1 MWSED
6 FLDEP
11 KWEKIRSTMPKG
23 VVRSWNDL
31 SERIK
36 RESVKR
42 CAQRLMESESVSES
56 VIDPFLRDVVSG
68 KAFEPEVGPE
78 DIASL
83 IPKPN
88 PLTENL
94 VPMEKADPG
103 IPGEIVVDANGK
115 LLLRYLS
122 YTGFTKFLRDS
133 YDEWLETG
141 LVPLIQ
147 NQVIHVQGGRIK
159 FEHVSLTRPRV
170 GGRKLFPRMAREKGI
185 TYGLDIHAYVILEKD
200 VEEGKVVRT
209 VLGDKSSKTKK
220 HLGTIPLML
229 GSKRCYLHNLS
240 PSQLREIEEDP
251 SDPFGYFVV
260 SGSEK
265 VILLHEKLRLNRIF
279 VTSKKRGK
287 DKDSEASITI
297 ETPSGSVRVNLI
309 MGKGKRVNFET
320 RFTAEVKPA
329 KRSRKGKERVGTA
342 REPARSSIT
351 SKKDGN
357 YRYIGVE
364 KLFYILQLL
373 EEPGI
378 TDEGAAVDTDSW
390 PEEMTRKIVQFT
402 RDEWKHKVALE
413 TSMMRMLY
421 PNDKPSIVKQE
432 IAHIKGGAD
441 LHDPESIDEVVKTLI
456 RKELFPQLNGL
467 GRIQNIYTLK
477 SDMLAMM
484 VARLIEVNLGLMP
497 YDDRDSWSNKRL
509 ETASRAMDQLMRAI
523 WRRFVNSI
531 KKELSDKKTI
541 DYTANIKT
549 QIGKAATSIT
559 QTFESSF
566 VGTNWGVQGSMKTN
580 MTQTPNRDSVIA
592 LLSHMHRV
600 EVATNRNDKQ
610 PSIRMIH
617 GTQWGYVCVT
627 GDTEVSIDQNHT
639 IPISKLQDGDS
650 VLTVSKDDLVETPSR
665 IKNYFQIKP
674 EKLLKITTI
683 SGRTIKCTPDHPF
696 LVKSPDFEH
705 YYVKAGD
712 LNVNDMVVI
721 KNVLT
726 PIAEE
731 KQTELMIKSALI
743 PAQYRLE
750 LQETGLVDKRLTQK
764 QTETLARLLGAV
776 ITDGSITLRKSGYYD
791 LSFYLG
797 EEADVMEIT
806 DDILFL
812 GFTHPSIRRKIS
824 RFNEKCVH
832 RTWEVSKNGA
842 FACFMAQVGAF
853 VGKKTEQNRKIPDW
867 IMNANLKTKRAFL
880 SGFQGGDG
888 GKVTIYS
895 NIKKW
900 KLSIIP
906 TYQFCKETYL
916 QNTIEYLNQIKKLF
930 SEFGVNGKVTSKISE
945 DKLHA
950 VSLSFDGDIDNVVK
964 YVDNI
969 TYSYCYEK
977 RRRSSPAIEY
987 IKHKMTLLTERRKAY
1002 NNAYTMFETHSLH
1015 EISIETGISKTQLSR
1030 LKTQKAKGKRPKPRC
1045 DNIITY
1051 EEFVSKYK
1059 DFEDK
1064 LAMPIHKIEE
1074 IPVEYVYDFET
1085 VHTNHSF
1092 IANGFV
1098 THNCPVESPE
1108 GSNCHHK
1115 LTMVETPLGP
1125 KEIYR
1130 LQDGDE
1136 VICVDPI
1143 THTRSTTQIYD
1154 HFMKEAEMFE
1164 IKTLGGWTAKSTID
1178 HPYLKQGNLWEE
1190 LGNLRV
1196 DEDCVYVQYRVNSKP
1211 HIREESDIFTI
1222 IDSIRLPSLRSSL
1235 QSKATE
1241 TLREMEILPLSSH
1254 SKYLPILARI
1264 VGYSFGDASI
1274 HQSKTGSC
1282 IWTGFFGQEHD
1293 AIEFENDMSL
1303 LGFAPKTAKR
1313 RTNTRVMKDGREITE
1328 TVYTINRGGEFCYL
1342 LMALG
1347 VPVGKKTRN
1356 PYSIPHWIKCGS
1368 PLVQREFL
1376 AGFQGA
1382 DGGSPCWKKRPNKK
1396 NAYHFSFGLTRKH
1409 KTQEHLASMIEFFED
1424 MKTLYK
1430 DLGVNT
1436 KNRIAVKKAYDD
1448 MYNVELQFSSS
1459 MDSVIDYA
1467 ENVGY
1472 RYCQTKTKRLEKVYF
1487 YFRYKREA
1495 WQQRLD
1501 LKKEIIERHSKG
1513 EISPALAK
1521 EKGLTVRQI
1530 SGMLEQA
1537 DKKTYPPR
1545 DLLNIDDFLVKYYD
1559 DQGCFLPVISIV
1571 PAGKDMVCDFTT
1583 VSDNH
1588 SFIANGFVTHN
1599 CGIVKNLAVTAQVT
1613 YEKPDHN
1620 VIARVLNAKAEDDSD
1635 LFSIIPSPRYTSPVL
1650 VNGKFLGWCAGK
1662 ALRRHMVLARR
1673 ERAIP
1678 LDTGITL
1685 NTRNNL
1691 LIHTDTS
1698 RLVRPLLVV
1707 EPVKVGGKEKHLPLI
1722 LTKDLLGA
1730 PIKKL
1735 FEEGVIEYVDSFE
1748 VESVD
1753 FFVAETFEDTKN
1765 RRVMEK
1771 KLALRY
1777 AELKKEMKKAK
1788 GKKRDFL
1795 KVNLEK
1801 LGASLLKIRNEI
1813 PFTHVEMDPTSILG
1827 ISANIIPYPN
1837 HNQGPRNTYQSSMAK
1852 QALGIMRAHHMACF
1866 NGKHKVLAYPTRPLF
1881 EPQINQL
1888 LNLNAYPQGEMVWV
1902 AFGEWTGNTQEDA
1915 VVWNRASI
1923 DMGKFRI
1930 FKFNNNRV
1938 TFKSEGGKVEKLQR
1952 PTKISDEQ
1960 LKTRFQHIGRNGLP
1974 KLGAHIKE
1982 RQAVVGKVVMEGKEE
1997 KHDDSLLLGYGEEGI
2012 VDKVMVTNNGAVKIV
2027 NVRLR
2032 MMRIPIEG
2040 DKFAPRNAQK
2050 GTIGKIL
2057 DPEDMPYTEDGIIP
2071 DVIVNSHATP
2081 SRMTIAYQMEL
2092 LAGVAGAIVGQRQ
2105 NATAFRH
2112 FDKAKFKSILRD
2124 YGYSDTGK
2132 RVMYSGTTGR
2142 KIEAEIYNGPAYFQ
2156 ALRHHVQD
2164 KIQARRTGPYSATS
2178 RQPVKGRAKM
2188 GGLRFGEM
2196 ERDAA
2201 IAHGAAY
2208 FLQERLC
2215 GVSDCYKSVFC
2226 KCGQPAEGS
2235 LNTGYSCRLCGDET
2249 TSGALQITA
2258 ALKLLNMI
2266 VAGLGFKQG
2275 FKFNEIEE
2283 QRSRMFAGGHIAEAE
2298 REYAVEN
2305 VGDDYGEEEL

>member
-11 KWEKIRSTMPKG
+11 KWEKIRNTLPKPI
-23 VVRSWNDL
+23 VRSWNDL

-42 CAQRLMESESVSES
+42 CAQRLMENESVSES
-56 VIDPFLRDVVSG
+56 VIDPFLRDIVSG
-68 KAFEPEVGPE
+68 EAFEPEVGPE

-88 PLTENL
+88 PLTESL
-94 VPMEKADPG
+94 VPLEKADPG
-103 IPGEIVVDANGK
+103 VPGEIVVDANGK
-115 LLLRYLS
+115 LLLQYLS

-185 TYGLDIHAYVILEKD
+185 TYGLDIHADVVLEKD
-200 VEEGKVVRT
+200 VAGKVVRT
-209 VLGDKSSKTKK
+209 ILGDKSSKTKK

-229 GSKRCYLHNLS
+229 GSSRCYLHNLS

-297 ETPSGSVRVNLI
+297 ETPTGSVRVNLV

-320 RFTAEVKPA
+320 RFKAEVKPT
-329 KRSRKGKERVGTA
+329 KRSRKGKERVETA
-342 REPARSSIT
+342 RKPAKSSIT

-373 EEPGI
+373 QEPGI
-378 TDEGAAVDTDSW
+378 TDEGAAIYTDSW

-421 PNDKPSIVKQE
+421 PNDRPDIVKQE
-432 IAHIKGGAD
+432 IARIKGGAD
-441 LHDPESIDEVVKTLI
+441 LLDPESVDEVVKTLI
-456 RKELFPQLNGL
+456 HKELFPQLNGL

-477 SDMLAMM
+477 SNMLAMM

-523 WRRFVNSI
+523 WRRFVNNI

-617 GTQWGYVCVT
+617 GTQWGY
-627 GDTEVSIDQNHT
+627 I
-639 IPISKLQDGDS
+639 
-650 VLTVSKDDLVETPSR
+650 
-665 IKNYFQIKP
+665 
-674 EKLLKITTI
+674 
-683 SGRTIKCTPDHPF
+683 
-696 LVKSPDFEH
+696 
-705 YYVKAGD
+705 
-712 LNVNDMVVI
+712 
-721 KNVLT
+721 
-726 PIAEE
+726 
-731 KQTELMIKSALI
+731 
-743 PAQYRLE
+743 
-750 LQETGLVDKRLTQK
+750 
-764 QTETLARLLGAV
+764 
-776 ITDGSITLRKSGYYD
+776 
-791 LSFYLG
+791 
-797 EEADVMEIT
+797 
-806 DDILFL
+806 
-812 GFTHPSIRRKIS
+812 
-824 RFNEKCVH
+824 
-832 RTWEVSKNGA
+832 
-842 FACFMAQVGAF
+842 
-853 VGKKTEQNRKIPDW
+853 
-867 IMNANLKTKRAFL
+867 
-880 SGFQGGDG
+880 
-888 GKVTIYS
+888 
-895 NIKKW
+895 
-900 KLSIIP
+900 
-906 TYQFCKETYL
+906 
-916 QNTIEYLNQIKKLF
+916 
-930 SEFGVNGKVTSKISE
+930 
-945 DKLHA
+945 
-950 VSLSFDGDIDNVVK
+950 
-964 YVDNI
+964 
-969 TYSYCYEK
+969 
-977 RRRSSPAIEY
+977 
-987 IKHKMTLLTERRKAY
+987 
-1002 NNAYTMFETHSLH
+1002 
-1015 EISIETGISKTQLSR
+1015 
-1030 LKTQKAKGKRPKPRC
+1030 
-1045 DNIITY
+1045 
-1051 EEFVSKYK
+1051 
-1059 DFEDK
+1059 
-1064 LAMPIHKIEE
+1064 
-1074 IPVEYVYDFET
+1074 
-1085 VHTNHSF
+1085 
-1092 IANGFV
+1092 
-1098 THNCPVESPE
+1098 CPVESPE
-1108 GSNCHHK
+1108 GS
-1115 LTMVETPLGP
+1115 
-1125 KEIYR
+1125 
-1130 LQDGDE
+1130 
-1136 VICVDPI
+1136 
-1143 THTRSTTQIYD
+1143 
-1154 HFMKEAEMFE
+1154 
-1164 IKTLGGWTAKSTID
+1164 
-1178 HPYLKQGNLWEE
+1178 
-1190 LGNLRV
+1190 
-1196 DEDCVYVQYRVNSKP
+1196 
-1211 HIREESDIFTI
+1211 
-1222 IDSIRLPSLRSSL
+1222 
-1235 QSKATE
+1235 
-1241 TLREMEILPLSSH
+1241 
-1254 SKYLPILARI
+1254 
-1264 VGYSFGDASI
+1264 
-1274 HQSKTGSC
+1274 
-1282 IWTGFFGQEHD
+1282 
-1293 AIEFENDMSL
+1293 
-1303 LGFAPKTAKR
+1303 
-1313 RTNTRVMKDGREITE
+1313 
-1328 TVYTINRGGEFCYL
+1328 
-1342 LMALG
+1342 
-1347 VPVGKKTRN
+1347 
-1356 PYSIPHWIKCGS
+1356 
-1368 PLVQREFL
+1368 
-1376 AGFQGA
+1376 
-1382 DGGSPCWKKRPNKK
+1382 
-1396 NAYHFSFGLTRKH
+1396 
-1409 KTQEHLASMIEFFED
+1409 
-1424 MKTLYK
+1424 
-1430 DLGVNT
+1430 
-1436 KNRIAVKKAYDD
+1436 
-1448 MYNVELQFSSS
+1448 
-1459 MDSVIDYA
+1459 
-1467 ENVGY
+1467 
-1472 RYCQTKTKRLEKVYF
+1472 
-1487 YFRYKREA
+1487 
-1495 WQQRLD
+1495 
-1501 LKKEIIERHSKG
+1501 
-1513 EISPALAK
+1513 
-1521 EKGLTVRQI
+1521 
-1530 SGMLEQA
+1530 
-1537 DKKTYPPR
+1537 
-1545 DLLNIDDFLVKYYD
+1545 
-1559 DQGCFLPVISIV
+1559 
-1571 PAGKDMVCDFTT
+1571 
-1583 VSDNH
+1583 
-1588 SFIANGFVTHN
+1588 N

-1620 VIARVLNAKAEDDSD
+1620 VIARVLNAKAEDGSD
-1635 LFSIIPSPRYTSPVL
+1635 LFSIIPSSRYTSPVL

-1753 FFVAETFEDTKN
+1753 FFVAETFEDTKT

-1777 AELKKEMKKAK
+1777 AELKKEMKKSK

-1827 ISANIIPYPN
+1827 IAANIIPYPN

-1997 KHDDSLLLGYGEEGI
+1997 IHDDSLLLGYGEEGI

-2071 DVIVNSHATP
+2071 DIIVNSHATP

-2105 NATAFRH
+2105 NATAFRP

-2196 ERDAA
+2196 ERDVM

-2208 FLQERLC
+2208 ALQERLC
-2215 GVSDCYKSVFC
+2215 GLSDCYKSVFC

-2235 LNTGYSCRLCGDET
+2235 LDTGYSCRLCGDET
-2249 TSGALQITA
+2249 TFGELEITA
-2258 ALKLLNMI
+2258 ALKLLNMFL
-2266 VAGLGFKQG
+2266 AGFGFKQV
-2275 FKFNEIEE
+2275 FKFNEEEE
-2283 QRSRMFAGGHIAEAE
+2283 QRSKMFLGGHIA
-2298 REYAVEN
+2298 RKEYTVE
-2305 VGDDYGEEEL
+2305 GDENEYGDSEL

>member
-1 MWSED
+1 MWSEE

-11 KWEKIRSTMPKG
+11 KWEKIRNTLP
-23 VVRSWNDL
+23 VPIVRSWNDL

-42 CAQRLMESESVSES
+42 CAQKLMESESTSES
-56 VIDPFLRDVVSG
+56 VIDPFLRDIVSG
-68 KAFEPEVGPE
+68 EAFEPEMGPE

-94 VPMEKADPG
+94 VPLEKADPG

-122 YTGFTKFLRDS
+122 YTGFTKFLRES

-141 LVPLIQ
+141 LKPLIQ
-147 NQVIHVQGGRIK
+147 NQVIPVQGGRIK
-159 FEHVSLTRPRV
+159 FDHVSLTRPRV
-170 GGRKLFPRMAREKGI
+170 GGHKLFPRMARDKGI

-200 VEEGKVVRT
+200 VGEDEVVRT

-229 GSKRCYLHNLS
+229 GSKNCYLHNLS
-240 PSQLREIEEDP
+240 PSQLREVAEDP

-297 ETPSGSVRVNLI
+297 ETPAGSVRVNLV
-309 MGKGKRVNFET
+309 MGKGKRVNLET
-320 RFTAEVKPA
+320 RFKAEVKPSR
-329 KRSRKGKERVGTA
+329 RSRKGKERGETL

-378 TDEGAAVDTDSW
+378 TDEGDAVDTDRW

-402 RDEWKHKVALE
+402 RAEWKHKVTLE
-413 TSMMRMLY
+413 TSMMKMLY
-421 PNDKPSIVKQE
+421 PNDKPFIVKQE
-432 IAHIKGGAD
+432 IARIKGGAD
-441 LHDPESIDEVVKTLI
+441 LLDPESVDEVVKNLI
-456 RKELFPQLNGL
+456 DKELFPQLNSL

-477 SDMLAMM
+477 SDLLAMM

-509 ETASRAMDQLMRAI
+509 ETASRAMEQLMRAI
-523 WRRFVNSI
+523 WRRFVNNI
-531 KKELSDKKTI
+531 KKDLSDKKSI
-541 DYTANIKT
+541 DSLSAIKT
-549 QIGKAATSIT
+549 QIGKASTSVT

-580 MTQTPNRDSVIA
+580 MTQTPNRDSVVA

-617 GTQWGYVCVT
+617 GTQWGY
-627 GDTEVSIDQNHT
+627 I
-639 IPISKLQDGDS
+639 
-650 VLTVSKDDLVETPSR
+650 
-665 IKNYFQIKP
+665 
-674 EKLLKITTI
+674 
-683 SGRTIKCTPDHPF
+683 
-696 LVKSPDFEH
+696 
-705 YYVKAGD
+705 
-712 LNVNDMVVI
+712 
-721 KNVLT
+721 
-726 PIAEE
+726 
-731 KQTELMIKSALI
+731 
-743 PAQYRLE
+743 
-750 LQETGLVDKRLTQK
+750 
-764 QTETLARLLGAV
+764 
-776 ITDGSITLRKSGYYD
+776 
-791 LSFYLG
+791 
-797 EEADVMEIT
+797 
-806 DDILFL
+806 
-812 GFTHPSIRRKIS
+812 
-824 RFNEKCVH
+824 
-832 RTWEVSKNGA
+832 
-842 FACFMAQVGAF
+842 
-853 VGKKTEQNRKIPDW
+853 
-867 IMNANLKTKRAFL
+867 
-880 SGFQGGDG
+880 
-888 GKVTIYS
+888 
-895 NIKKW
+895 
-900 KLSIIP
+900 
-906 TYQFCKETYL
+906 
-916 QNTIEYLNQIKKLF
+916 
-930 SEFGVNGKVTSKISE
+930 
-945 DKLHA
+945 
-950 VSLSFDGDIDNVVK
+950 
-964 YVDNI
+964 
-969 TYSYCYEK
+969 
-977 RRRSSPAIEY
+977 
-987 IKHKMTLLTERRKAY
+987 
-1002 NNAYTMFETHSLH
+1002 
-1015 EISIETGISKTQLSR
+1015 
-1030 LKTQKAKGKRPKPRC
+1030 
-1045 DNIITY
+1045 
-1051 EEFVSKYK
+1051 
-1059 DFEDK
+1059 
-1064 LAMPIHKIEE
+1064 
-1074 IPVEYVYDFET
+1074 
-1085 VHTNHSF
+1085 
-1092 IANGFV
+1092 
-1098 THNCPVESPE
+1098 CPVESPE
-1108 GSNCHHK
+1108 GS
-1115 LTMVETPLGP
+1115 
-1125 KEIYR
+1125 
-1130 LQDGDE
+1130 
-1136 VICVDPI
+1136 
-1143 THTRSTTQIYD
+1143 
-1154 HFMKEAEMFE
+1154 
-1164 IKTLGGWTAKSTID
+1164 
-1178 HPYLKQGNLWEE
+1178 
-1190 LGNLRV
+1190 
-1196 DEDCVYVQYRVNSKP
+1196 
-1211 HIREESDIFTI
+1211 
-1222 IDSIRLPSLRSSL
+1222 
-1235 QSKATE
+1235 
-1241 TLREMEILPLSSH
+1241 
-1254 SKYLPILARI
+1254 
-1264 VGYSFGDASI
+1264 
-1274 HQSKTGSC
+1274 
-1282 IWTGFFGQEHD
+1282 
-1293 AIEFENDMSL
+1293 
-1303 LGFAPKTAKR
+1303 
-1313 RTNTRVMKDGREITE
+1313 
-1328 TVYTINRGGEFCYL
+1328 
-1342 LMALG
+1342 
-1347 VPVGKKTRN
+1347 
-1356 PYSIPHWIKCGS
+1356 
-1368 PLVQREFL
+1368 
-1376 AGFQGA
+1376 
-1382 DGGSPCWKKRPNKK
+1382 
-1396 NAYHFSFGLTRKH
+1396 
-1409 KTQEHLASMIEFFED
+1409 
-1424 MKTLYK
+1424 
-1430 DLGVNT
+1430 
-1436 KNRIAVKKAYDD
+1436 
-1448 MYNVELQFSSS
+1448 
-1459 MDSVIDYA
+1459 
-1467 ENVGY
+1467 
-1472 RYCQTKTKRLEKVYF
+1472 
-1487 YFRYKREA
+1487 
-1495 WQQRLD
+1495 
-1501 LKKEIIERHSKG
+1501 
-1513 EISPALAK
+1513 
-1521 EKGLTVRQI
+1521 
-1530 SGMLEQA
+1530 
-1537 DKKTYPPR
+1537 
-1545 DLLNIDDFLVKYYD
+1545 
-1559 DQGCFLPVISIV
+1559 
-1571 PAGKDMVCDFTT
+1571 
-1583 VSDNH
+1583 
-1588 SFIANGFVTHN
+1588 N

-1613 YEKPDHN
+1613 YEKLDHN
-1620 VIARVLNAKAEDDSD
+1620 VIAKVLNAKAEDGSD
-1635 LFSIIPSPRYTSPVL
+1635 LFSIIPSSRYTSPVL
-1650 VNGKFLGWCAGK
+1650 VNGKFLGWCAGRE
-1662 ALRRHMVLARR
+1662 LRRHMVLARR

-1707 EPVKVGGKEKHLPLI
+1707 EPTKVDGKEKYLPLI

-1765 RRVMEK
+1765 RRTMEK
-1771 KLALRY
+1771 KLAIRY
-1777 AELKKEMKKAK
+1777 AELKKEMRGATKK
-1788 GKKRDFL
+1788 KKSFL
-1795 KVNLEK
+1795 KVNLER
-1801 LGASLLKIRNEI
+1801 LAASLAKIRNGI

-1997 KHDDSLLLGYGEEGI
+1997 IHDDSLLLGYGEEGI

-2071 DVIVNSHATP
+2071 DIIVNSHATP

-2105 NATAFRH
+2105 NATAFRP
-2112 FDKAKFKSILRD
+2112 FDKARFKSILRD

-2215 GVSDCYKSVFC
+2215 GVSDCYKSVYC
-2226 KCGQPAEGS
+2226 KCGQIATGS
-2235 LNTGYSCRLCGDET
+2235 LNTGYRCRSCGDVATFGE
-2249 TSGALQITA
+2249 LEITA
-2258 ALKLLNMI
+2258 ALKLLNMFL
-2266 VAGLGFKQG
+2266 AGFGFKQV
-2275 FKFNEIEE
+2275 FKFSEEEE
-2283 QRSRMFAGGHIAEAE
+2283 QRSRMFAGGHLAQEE
-2298 REYAVEN
+2298 REYAVE
-2305 VGDDYGEEEL
+2305 DDFSDDES

>member
-11 KWEKIRSTMPKG
+11 KWEKIRNTLPKPI
-23 VVRSWNDL
+23 VRSWNDL

-42 CAQRLMESESVSES
+42 CAQRLMENESVSES
-56 VIDPFLRDVVSG
+56 VIDPFLRDIVSG
-68 KAFEPEVGPE
+68 EAFEPEVGPE

-88 PLTENL
+88 PLTESL
-94 VPMEKADPG
+94 VPLEKADPG
-103 IPGEIVVDANGK
+103 VPGEIVVDANGK
-115 LLLRYLS
+115 LLLRYLR
-122 YTGFTKFLRDS
+122 YTGFSKFLRDS

-185 TYGLDIHAYVILEKD
+185 TYGLDIHAYVVLEKD
-200 VEEGKVVRT
+200 VAGKVVRT
-209 VLGDKSSKTKK
+209 ILGDKSSKTKK

-229 GSKRCYLHNLS
+229 GSSRCYLHNLS

-297 ETPSGSVRVNLI
+297 ETPTGSVRVNLV

-320 RFTAEVKPA
+320 RFKAEVKPT
-329 KRSRKGKERVGTA
+329 KRSRKGKERVETA
-342 REPARSSIT
+342 RKPAKSSIT

-373 EEPGI
+373 QEPGI
-378 TDEGAAVDTDSW
+378 TDEGAAIYTDSW

-421 PNDKPSIVKQE
+421 PNDRPDIVKQE
-432 IAHIKGGAD
+432 IARIKGGAD
-441 LHDPESIDEVVKTLI
+441 LLDPESVDEVVKTLI
-456 RKELFPQLNGL
+456 HKELFPQLNGL

-477 SDMLAMM
+477 SNMLAMM

-523 WRRFVNSI
+523 WRRFVNNI

-617 GTQWGYVCVT
+617 GTQWGY
-627 GDTEVSIDQNHT
+627 I
-639 IPISKLQDGDS
+639 
-650 VLTVSKDDLVETPSR
+650 
-665 IKNYFQIKP
+665 
-674 EKLLKITTI
+674 
-683 SGRTIKCTPDHPF
+683 
-696 LVKSPDFEH
+696 
-705 YYVKAGD
+705 
-712 LNVNDMVVI
+712 
-721 KNVLT
+721 
-726 PIAEE
+726 
-731 KQTELMIKSALI
+731 
-743 PAQYRLE
+743 
-750 LQETGLVDKRLTQK
+750 
-764 QTETLARLLGAV
+764 
-776 ITDGSITLRKSGYYD
+776 
-791 LSFYLG
+791 
-797 EEADVMEIT
+797 
-806 DDILFL
+806 
-812 GFTHPSIRRKIS
+812 
-824 RFNEKCVH
+824 
-832 RTWEVSKNGA
+832 
-842 FACFMAQVGAF
+842 
-853 VGKKTEQNRKIPDW
+853 
-867 IMNANLKTKRAFL
+867 
-880 SGFQGGDG
+880 
-888 GKVTIYS
+888 
-895 NIKKW
+895 
-900 KLSIIP
+900 
-906 TYQFCKETYL
+906 
-916 QNTIEYLNQIKKLF
+916 
-930 SEFGVNGKVTSKISE
+930 
-945 DKLHA
+945 
-950 VSLSFDGDIDNVVK
+950 
-964 YVDNI
+964 
-969 TYSYCYEK
+969 
-977 RRRSSPAIEY
+977 
-987 IKHKMTLLTERRKAY
+987 
-1002 NNAYTMFETHSLH
+1002 
-1015 EISIETGISKTQLSR
+1015 
-1030 LKTQKAKGKRPKPRC
+1030 
-1045 DNIITY
+1045 
-1051 EEFVSKYK
+1051 
-1059 DFEDK
+1059 
-1064 LAMPIHKIEE
+1064 
-1074 IPVEYVYDFET
+1074 
-1085 VHTNHSF
+1085 
-1092 IANGFV
+1092 
-1098 THNCPVESPE
+1098 CPVESPE
-1108 GSNCHHK
+1108 GS
-1115 LTMVETPLGP
+1115 
-1125 KEIYR
+1125 
-1130 LQDGDE
+1130 
-1136 VICVDPI
+1136 
-1143 THTRSTTQIYD
+1143 
-1154 HFMKEAEMFE
+1154 
-1164 IKTLGGWTAKSTID
+1164 
-1178 HPYLKQGNLWEE
+1178 
-1190 LGNLRV
+1190 
-1196 DEDCVYVQYRVNSKP
+1196 
-1211 HIREESDIFTI
+1211 
-1222 IDSIRLPSLRSSL
+1222 
-1235 QSKATE
+1235 
-1241 TLREMEILPLSSH
+1241 
-1254 SKYLPILARI
+1254 
-1264 VGYSFGDASI
+1264 
-1274 HQSKTGSC
+1274 
-1282 IWTGFFGQEHD
+1282 
-1293 AIEFENDMSL
+1293 
-1303 LGFAPKTAKR
+1303 
-1313 RTNTRVMKDGREITE
+1313 
-1328 TVYTINRGGEFCYL
+1328 
-1342 LMALG
+1342 
-1347 VPVGKKTRN
+1347 
-1356 PYSIPHWIKCGS
+1356 
-1368 PLVQREFL
+1368 
-1376 AGFQGA
+1376 
-1382 DGGSPCWKKRPNKK
+1382 
-1396 NAYHFSFGLTRKH
+1396 
-1409 KTQEHLASMIEFFED
+1409 
-1424 MKTLYK
+1424 
-1430 DLGVNT
+1430 
-1436 KNRIAVKKAYDD
+1436 
-1448 MYNVELQFSSS
+1448 
-1459 MDSVIDYA
+1459 
-1467 ENVGY
+1467 
-1472 RYCQTKTKRLEKVYF
+1472 
-1487 YFRYKREA
+1487 
-1495 WQQRLD
+1495 
-1501 LKKEIIERHSKG
+1501 
-1513 EISPALAK
+1513 
-1521 EKGLTVRQI
+1521 
-1530 SGMLEQA
+1530 
-1537 DKKTYPPR
+1537 
-1545 DLLNIDDFLVKYYD
+1545 
-1559 DQGCFLPVISIV
+1559 
-1571 PAGKDMVCDFTT
+1571 
-1583 VSDNH
+1583 
-1588 SFIANGFVTHN
+1588 N

-1620 VIARVLNAKAEDDSD
+1620 VIARVLNAKAEDGSD
-1635 LFSIIPSPRYTSPVL
+1635 LFSIIPSSRYTSPVL

-1753 FFVAETFEDTKN
+1753 FFVAETFEDTKT

-1777 AELKKEMKKAK
+1777 AELKKEMKKSK

-1827 ISANIIPYPN
+1827 IAANIIPYPN

-1997 KHDDSLLLGYGEEGI
+1997 IHDDSLLLGYGEEGI

-2071 DVIVNSHATP
+2071 DIIVNSHATP

-2105 NATAFRH
+2105 NATAFRP

-2196 ERDAA
+2196 ERDVM
-2201 IAHGAAY
+2201 IAHGASYA
-2208 FLQERLC
+2208 LQERLC
-2215 GVSDCYKSVFC
+2215 GLSDCYKSVFC

-2235 LNTGYSCRLCGDET
+2235 LDTGYSCRLCGDET
-2249 TSGALQITA
+2249 TFGELEITA
-2258 ALKLLNMI
+2258 ALKLLNMFL
-2266 VAGLGFKQG
+2266 AGFGFKQV
-2275 FKFNEIEE
+2275 FKFNEEEE
-2283 QRSRMFAGGHIAEAE
+2283 QRSKMFLGGHIA
-2298 REYAVEN
+2298 RKEYTVE
-2305 VGDDYGEEEL
+2305 GDENEYGDSEL

>member
-11 KWEKIRSTMPKG
+11 KWEKIRNTLPKPI
-23 VVRSWNDL
+23 VRSWNDL

-42 CAQRLMESESVSES
+42 CAQRLMENESVSES
-56 VIDPFLRDVVSG
+56 VIDPFLRDIVSG
-68 KAFEPEVGPE
+68 EAFEPEVGPE

-88 PLTENL
+88 PLTESL
-94 VPMEKADPG
+94 VPLEKADPG
-103 IPGEIVVDANGK
+103 VPGEIVVDANGK
-115 LLLRYLS
+115 LLLQYLS

-185 TYGLDIHAYVILEKD
+185 TYGLDIHAYVVLEKD
-200 VEEGKVVRT
+200 VAGKVVRT
-209 VLGDKSSKTKK
+209 ILGDKSSKTKK

-229 GSKRCYLHNLS
+229 GSSRCYLHNLS

-297 ETPSGSVRVNLI
+297 ETPTGSVRVNLV

-320 RFTAEVKPA
+320 RFKAEVKPT
-329 KRSRKGKERVGTA
+329 KRSRKGKERVETA
-342 REPARSSIT
+342 RKPAKSSIT

-373 EEPGI
+373 QEPGI
-378 TDEGAAVDTDSW
+378 TDEGAAIYTDSW

-421 PNDKPSIVKQE
+421 PNDRPDIVKQE
-432 IAHIKGGAD
+432 IARIKGGAD
-441 LHDPESIDEVVKTLI
+441 LLDPESVDEVVKTLI
-456 RKELFPQLNGL
+456 HKELFPQLNGL

-523 WRRFVNSI
+523 WRRFVNNI

-617 GTQWGYVCVT
+617 GTQWGY
-627 GDTEVSIDQNHT
+627 I
-639 IPISKLQDGDS
+639 
-650 VLTVSKDDLVETPSR
+650 
-665 IKNYFQIKP
+665 
-674 EKLLKITTI
+674 
-683 SGRTIKCTPDHPF
+683 
-696 LVKSPDFEH
+696 
-705 YYVKAGD
+705 
-712 LNVNDMVVI
+712 
-721 KNVLT
+721 
-726 PIAEE
+726 
-731 KQTELMIKSALI
+731 
-743 PAQYRLE
+743 
-750 LQETGLVDKRLTQK
+750 
-764 QTETLARLLGAV
+764 
-776 ITDGSITLRKSGYYD
+776 
-791 LSFYLG
+791 
-797 EEADVMEIT
+797 
-806 DDILFL
+806 
-812 GFTHPSIRRKIS
+812 
-824 RFNEKCVH
+824 
-832 RTWEVSKNGA
+832 
-842 FACFMAQVGAF
+842 
-853 VGKKTEQNRKIPDW
+853 
-867 IMNANLKTKRAFL
+867 
-880 SGFQGGDG
+880 
-888 GKVTIYS
+888 
-895 NIKKW
+895 
-900 KLSIIP
+900 
-906 TYQFCKETYL
+906 
-916 QNTIEYLNQIKKLF
+916 
-930 SEFGVNGKVTSKISE
+930 
-945 DKLHA
+945 
-950 VSLSFDGDIDNVVK
+950 
-964 YVDNI
+964 
-969 TYSYCYEK
+969 
-977 RRRSSPAIEY
+977 
-987 IKHKMTLLTERRKAY
+987 
-1002 NNAYTMFETHSLH
+1002 
-1015 EISIETGISKTQLSR
+1015 
-1030 LKTQKAKGKRPKPRC
+1030 
-1045 DNIITY
+1045 
-1051 EEFVSKYK
+1051 
-1059 DFEDK
+1059 
-1064 LAMPIHKIEE
+1064 
-1074 IPVEYVYDFET
+1074 
-1085 VHTNHSF
+1085 
-1092 IANGFV
+1092 
-1098 THNCPVESPE
+1098 CPVESPE
-1108 GSNCHHK
+1108 GS
-1115 LTMVETPLGP
+1115 
-1125 KEIYR
+1125 
-1130 LQDGDE
+1130 
-1136 VICVDPI
+1136 
-1143 THTRSTTQIYD
+1143 
-1154 HFMKEAEMFE
+1154 
-1164 IKTLGGWTAKSTID
+1164 
-1178 HPYLKQGNLWEE
+1178 
-1190 LGNLRV
+1190 
-1196 DEDCVYVQYRVNSKP
+1196 
-1211 HIREESDIFTI
+1211 
-1222 IDSIRLPSLRSSL
+1222 
-1235 QSKATE
+1235 
-1241 TLREMEILPLSSH
+1241 
-1254 SKYLPILARI
+1254 
-1264 VGYSFGDASI
+1264 
-1274 HQSKTGSC
+1274 
-1282 IWTGFFGQEHD
+1282 
-1293 AIEFENDMSL
+1293 
-1303 LGFAPKTAKR
+1303 
-1313 RTNTRVMKDGREITE
+1313 
-1328 TVYTINRGGEFCYL
+1328 
-1342 LMALG
+1342 
-1347 VPVGKKTRN
+1347 
-1356 PYSIPHWIKCGS
+1356 
-1368 PLVQREFL
+1368 
-1376 AGFQGA
+1376 
-1382 DGGSPCWKKRPNKK
+1382 
-1396 NAYHFSFGLTRKH
+1396 
-1409 KTQEHLASMIEFFED
+1409 
-1424 MKTLYK
+1424 
-1430 DLGVNT
+1430 
-1436 KNRIAVKKAYDD
+1436 
-1448 MYNVELQFSSS
+1448 
-1459 MDSVIDYA
+1459 
-1467 ENVGY
+1467 
-1472 RYCQTKTKRLEKVYF
+1472 
-1487 YFRYKREA
+1487 
-1495 WQQRLD
+1495 
-1501 LKKEIIERHSKG
+1501 
-1513 EISPALAK
+1513 
-1521 EKGLTVRQI
+1521 
-1530 SGMLEQA
+1530 
-1537 DKKTYPPR
+1537 
-1545 DLLNIDDFLVKYYD
+1545 
-1559 DQGCFLPVISIV
+1559 
-1571 PAGKDMVCDFTT
+1571 
-1583 VSDNH
+1583 
-1588 SFIANGFVTHN
+1588 N

-1620 VIARVLNAKAEDDSD
+1620 VIARVLNAKAEDGSD
-1635 LFSIIPSPRYTSPVL
+1635 LFSIIPSSRYTSPVL

-1753 FFVAETFEDTKN
+1753 FFVAETFEDTKT

-1777 AELKKEMKKAK
+1777 AELKKEMKKSK

-1827 ISANIIPYPN
+1827 IAANIIPYPN

-1997 KHDDSLLLGYGEEGI
+1997 IHDDSLLLGYGEEGI

-2071 DVIVNSHATP
+2071 DIIVNSHATP

-2105 NATAFRH
+2105 NATAFRP

-2196 ERDAA
+2196 ERDVM
-2201 IAHGAAY
+2201 IAHGASYA
-2208 FLQERLC
+2208 LQERLC
-2215 GVSDCYKSVFC
+2215 GLSDCYKSVFC

-2235 LNTGYSCRLCGDET
+2235 LDTGYSCRLCGDET
-2249 TSGALQITA
+2249 TFGELEITA
-2258 ALKLLNMI
+2258 ALKLLNMFL
-2266 VAGLGFKQG
+2266 AGFGFKQV
-2275 FKFNEIEE
+2275 FKFNEEEE
-2283 QRSRMFAGGHIAEAE
+2283 QRSKMFLGGHIA
-2298 REYAVEN
+2298 RKEYTVE
-2305 VGDDYGEEEL
+2305 GDENEYGDSEL